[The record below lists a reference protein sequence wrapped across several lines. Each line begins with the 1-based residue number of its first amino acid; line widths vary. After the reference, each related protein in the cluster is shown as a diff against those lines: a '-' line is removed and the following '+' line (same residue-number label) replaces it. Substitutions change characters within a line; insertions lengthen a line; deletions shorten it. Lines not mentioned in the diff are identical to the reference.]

1 MVDVHKLKKPVSR
14 KGTPPPQTTIN
25 QNLVKPAS
33 GEKVPLQ
40 VKINPELR
48 REFRVYAAER
58 DIEMSTLF
66 ADMWAFY
73 KERHG

>member
-1 MVDVHKLKKPVSR
+1 MVNVRNLKKPVNR
-14 KGTPPPQTTIN
+14 KGTPPPHNTAS

-40 VKINPELR
+40 LKISPEVR

-58 DIEMSTLF
+58 DRDMSALF

-73 KERHG
+73 KEQRG